1 VFSGNDSA
9 YFGDPVFCQ
18 TAGGDSVSAFTQTAV
33 GNIVIAFTFGN
44 GIL

>member
-18 TAGGDSVSAFTQTAV
+18 TAV
-33 GNIVIAFTFGN
+33 GNSVIAFTFGK

>member
-1 VFSGNDSA
+1 VFSGNDST

-18 TAGGDSVSAFTQTAV
+18 TAVDNS
-33 GNIVIAFTFGN
+33 VIAFTFGN